1 MISNQ
6 FIKIVQNNTTRIFF
20 FFSMN
25 TPNRSNDWVLIP
37 GSIIRVCYGK
47 KKREKKNAMARWF
60 CGSGKNFRKPLTL
73 STGCTIQ
80 NRGCVP
86 GIHTSRCF
94 MIHFKSRNNRG
105 VNRCILISEIA
116 IGARSCAVRRTF
128 IFAFGVTV
136 KLHARYSLQ
145 PPPQFRRS
153 ANSSREILLIN
164 KSPFFPPWL

>member
-20 FFSMN
+20 FFNEYTKSFQRLGFN
-25 TPNRSNDWVLIP
+25 SRLDYTCLLWK
-37 GSIIRVCYGK
+37 K